1 MAMRRKKYSREFK
14 LTVVQEFEA
23 GKTSG
28 QLAREYDI
36 HPSLPSRWTKEYREN
51 PEDAFSGHGNTYKK
65 DAKIAELQR
74 LVGQLYAENDL
85 LKKVLNALEH
95 KVNDERGKIQNR

>member
-1 MAMRRKKYSREFK
+1 MGESHGNEAGKYSREFK

-23 GKTSG
+23 GKTNG

-51 PEDAFSGHGNTYKK
+51 PEEAFSGQGNTCKK

-74 LVGQLYAENDL
+74 LVQSNY
-85 LKKVLNALEH
+85 
-95 KVNDERGKIQNR
+95 

>member
-1 MAMRRKKYSREFK
+1 MAMRRKKYSQEFK
-14 LTVVQEFEA
+14 RTIVQEFEA

-51 PEDAFSGHGNTYKK
+51 PEEAFSGHGNTYKK
-65 DAKIAELQR
+65 DAKISELQR

-85 LKKVLNALEH
+85 LKKVLNALER
-95 KVNDERGKIQNR
+95 KANDERVKIQNR